1 MNTQPKPRVAAVG
14 FRMPAK
20 DAGTSKYIDGS
31 NNSKVLPYCRRRGL
45 SHVPAARRAV
55 RAGHRAYIVNA
66 DRTRGVTAAC
76 VEVDGVRIE
85 FLRKYRKLAVTRLAG
100 RG

>member
-1 MNTQPKPRVAAVG
+1 MGQTIAKCCHIVDGAVYRTCRQLGERFMRV
-14 FRMPAK
+14 
-20 DAGTSKYIDGS
+20 
-31 NNSKVLPYCRRRGL
+31 
-45 SHVPAARRAV
+45 
-55 RAGHRAYIVNA
+55 HRAYIVNA

-100 RG
+100 AGEFRVV

>member
-1 MNTQPKPRVAAVG
+1 MRV
-14 FRMPAK
+14 
-20 DAGTSKYIDGS
+20 
-31 NNSKVLPYCRRRGL
+31 
-45 SHVPAARRAV
+45 
-55 RAGHRAYIVNA
+55 HRAYIVNA

>member
-1 MNTQPKPRVAAVG
+1 MGQTIAKCCHIVDGAVYRTCRQLGERFMRV
-14 FRMPAK
+14 
-20 DAGTSKYIDGS
+20 
-31 NNSKVLPYCRRRGL
+31 
-45 SHVPAARRAV
+45 
-55 RAGHRAYIVNA
+55 HRAYIVNA

>member
-1 MNTQPKPRVAAVG
+1 MGQTIVKCCHIV
-14 FRMPAK
+14 
-20 DAGTSKYIDGS
+20 DGS
-31 NNSKVLPYCRRRGL
+31 VYRTCRQLGERF
-45 SHVPAARRAV
+45 V
-55 RAGHRAYIVNA
+55 RVHRAYIVNA
-66 DRTRGVTAAC
+66 DRTRDVTAAC

>member
-1 MNTQPKPRVAAVG
+1 VRV
-14 FRMPAK
+14 
-20 DAGTSKYIDGS
+20 
-31 NNSKVLPYCRRRGL
+31 
-45 SHVPAARRAV
+45 
-55 RAGHRAYIVNA
+55 HRAYIVNA
-66 DRTRGVTAAC
+66 DRTRDVTAAC

>member
-1 MNTQPKPRVAAVG
+1 MGQTI
-14 FRMPAK
+14 AK
-20 DAGTSKYIDGS
+20 CCHIVDGS
-31 NNSKVLPYCRRRGL
+31 VYRTYRQFGERF
-45 SHVPAARRAV
+45 V
-55 RAGHRAYIVNA
+55 RVHRAYIVNA

-76 VEVDGVRIE
+76 VEVDGVRTE

>member
-1 MNTQPKPRVAAVG
+1 MGQTIAKCCHIVDGAVYRTCRQLGERFVRV
-14 FRMPAK
+14 
-20 DAGTSKYIDGS
+20 
-31 NNSKVLPYCRRRGL
+31 
-45 SHVPAARRAV
+45 
-55 RAGHRAYIVNA
+55 HRAYIVNA

>member
-1 MNTQPKPRVAAVG
+1 MGQTIVKCCHIV
-14 FRMPAK
+14 
-20 DAGTSKYIDGS
+20 DGS
-31 NNSKVLPYCRRRGL
+31 VYRTHRQLGERF
-45 SHVPAARRAV
+45 V
-55 RAGHRAYIVNA
+55 RVHRAYIVNA

>member
-1 MNTQPKPRVAAVG
+1 MSQTIAKCCHIVDGAVYRTYRQLGERFVRV
-14 FRMPAK
+14 
-20 DAGTSKYIDGS
+20 
-31 NNSKVLPYCRRRGL
+31 
-45 SHVPAARRAV
+45 
-55 RAGHRAYIVNA
+55 HRAYIVNA